1 MARFHKN
8 IRKKAYAVTQAEQ
21 HYKKMTETPVEHL
34 IVSLAIPTVISM
46 LITNIYNLADTYFV
60 GTLGVSASG
69 AVGVVYTLMSV
80 LQAIGFMLG
89 HGAGSV
95 ISRLLALQDVDRASR
110 YSAISFYLALGFGAL
125 VTLLG
130 IPLINPL
137 MRLMGSTD
145 TILPYARM
153 YGLYILASAPLM
165 VSSLVLNNILR
176 YEGKAFYGM
185 IGLTLGG
192 ILNMIGDPI
201 FIYIFHMGVAGA
213 GLSTALSQAIS
224 FVVLVVLFR
233 HHAQCRLSPRNFK
246 FDLPIIADILTTG
259 FPNLF
264 RQGLMSVSSGILNHC
279 AGVYGDACVS
289 AMAITSRCQNFMVS
303 VAIGVCQGFQPVAG
317 FNYQAQKYARLRRAF
332 RFTMIVTLMVL
343 AVFGLAGLGF
353 STEIIAL
360 FQRDAE
366 VLRIGGTA
374 LRYSCL
380 FLVFSAVNLSPS
392 MLFQTCGYKGQ
403 ALLLASLR
411 GGLCFIP
418 LILILPHFMDMLG
431 LQLAQP
437 LSDLLTAILTVPFA
451 LRFFR
456 SIPQVDIHLAADD

>member
-1 MARFHKN
+1 M
-8 IRKKAYAVTQAEQ
+8 TQAEQ
-21 HYKKMTETPVEHL
+21 HYKKMTSTPVEHL

-95 ISRLLALQDVDRASR
+95 ISRLLALQDVERASR
-110 YSAISFYLALGFGAL
+110 YSSISFYLALGFGAA

-130 IPLINPL
+130 LPLINPL
-137 MRLMGSTD
+137 MRLMGSTE

-153 YGLYILASAPLM
+153 YGLYILAAAPLM

-201 FIYIFHMGVAGA
+201 FIYLFHMDVAGA
-213 GLSTALSQAIS
+213 GLSTALSQAVS

-233 HHAQCRLSPRNFK
+233 HHAQSRLGLRNFRL
-246 FDLPIIADILTTG
+246 DLHIIADILTTG

-332 RFTMIVTLMVL
+332 RFTMTVTLLVL
-343 AVFGLAGLGF
+343 ALFGVGAFAF
-353 STEIIAL
+353 SSAIIGL
-360 FQRDAE
+360 FQRDAQ

-374 LRYSCL
+374 LRYCCI

-418 LILILPHFMDMLG
+418 LVLILPSFLGMLG

-437 LSDLLTAILTVPFA
+437 LGDLLTAIISLPFA

-456 SIPQVDIHLAADD
+456 ELPRSDVHLAADD

>member
-1 MARFHKN
+1 M
-8 IRKKAYAVTQAEQ
+8 TQAEQ
-21 HYKKMTETPVEHL
+21 HYKKMTQTPVEHL

-69 AVGVVYTLMSV
+69 AVGVVFTLMSV

-89 HGAGSV
+89 HGAGSI

-110 YSAISFYLALGFGAL
+110 YSSISFYLALGFGAL

-137 MRLMGSTD
+137 MRLMGSTE
-145 TILPYARM
+145 TILPYARI

-201 FIYIFHMGVAGA
+201 FIYVFHMGVGGA
-213 GLSTALSQAIS
+213 GLSTALSQAVS
-224 FVVLVVLFR
+224 FAVLVFLFR
-233 HHAQCRLSPRNFK
+233 YHAQSRLSLRNFS
-246 FDLPIIADILTTG
+246 FDRHIIADIVTTG

-303 VAIGVCQGFQPVAG
+303 IAIGVCQGFQPVAG
-317 FNYQAQKYARLRRAF
+317 FNFQAQKYGRLRRAF
-332 RFTMIVTLMVL
+332 RFTMLMTLLIL
-343 AVFGLAGLGF
+343 ALFSVVGLVFSPA
-353 STEIIAL
+353 IIGL
-360 FQRDAE
+360 FQRDPE

-374 LRYSCL
+374 LRYACICL
-380 FLVFSAVNLSPS
+380 IFSAVNLSPS

-418 LILILPHFMDMLG
+418 LVLILPAFLGMLG

-437 LSDLLTAILTVPFA
+437 LSDVLTAALTIPFA

-456 SIPQVDIHLAADD
+456 TTPREDVHLATDD